1 MKHHFI
7 SSDLIYDLSK
17 KLWHILYP
25 SNSVPVWDNMS
36 DIPKD
41 LSNKK
46 IIMPASLLPV
56 FQSGIMAFQMMT
68 HLQNDW
74 DTNLKNTFHQFFLS
88 HPQQI
93 QAVPD
98 SDFIPQCHIHD
109 DILSQM
115 MPVKMD
121 TPPHDSWTMLLKK
134 IMHTPLGGLW
144 SLQIP
149 FIANALISGLC
160 PVSFYYHYMILP
172 DKQKTVDF
180 AMQILN
186 LPCQTTKNDS
196 LSPVTGLIFN
206 KNNQKVQDYLH
217 YSLKISCVSL

>member
-1 MKHHFI
+1 MEHHSI
-7 SSDLIYDLSK
+7 PPDVIYDLSK

-25 SNSVPVWDNMS
+25 SNSVPVWDNMLGLS
-36 DIPKD
+36 TD
-41 LSNKK
+41 LFNRY

-56 FQSGIMAFQMMT
+56 FQSGIMAFQMIT

-74 DTNLKNTFHQFFLS
+74 DIDLKNKCHQFFLS

-93 QAVPD
+93 QPVAD
-98 SDFIPQCHIHD
+98 SDFITQFYIHS

-115 MPVKMD
+115 MPVKMNI
-121 TPPHDSWTMLLKK
+121 PSHDVWSILLKK

-186 LPCQTTKNDS
+186 LLHEPSEKGC
-196 LSPVTGLIFN
+196 LYPITGLIFN
-206 KNNQKVQDYLH
+206 KNNQRVQDYLE
-217 YSLKISCVSL
+217 YSLKKSCVPL